1 MKAEIIGIY
10 DNPEYT
16 DRYTVVLSSKDGV
29 DPKDEDL
36 RDCLMIGDDPTH
48 PQNGYSQMGV
58 AQLGPHLGK
67 RIRFEQ
73 LPERVQNHVMERVGE

>member
-1 MKAEIIGIY
+1 MTEILAIY

-16 DRYTVVLSSKDGV
+16 DRYTVVFSSRAMV
-29 DPKDEDL
+29 DPKDTDL
-36 RDCLMIGDDPTH
+36 RDCLMVGDDPLH

-67 RIRFEQ
+67 PIRFEQ
-73 LPERVQNHVMERVGE
+73 LPEAVQDHVMERIGE